1 MAAGTQVIRTG
12 ESLAAVI
19 GRVVES
25 GVKSRLHRSALA
37 EKELQDTTSQGLG
50 SLGGSSE
57 KKAAADQGQQQAQ
70 PAPAPSKTVAAD
82 SDDEELKS
90 GEVTV
95 DSIIAKLNAIRS
107 GKSFREDA
115 VKHSM
120 EEYVQSLQ
128 TAERTAL
135 LAFLKGI
142 AQIVTGEVA
151 GQQAVDPADPEP
163 SVKMQKNGTG
173 NAESGGGKPSGGEKR
188 TIKPNVITHSGDG
201 KQKKPS
207 SEDTSAPAP
216 VPITPKR
223 K

>member
-1 MAAGTQVIRTG
+1 MATEQVIRTG
-12 ESLAAVI
+12 MSLAAVV
-19 GRVVES
+19 GRIVEA
-25 GVKSRLHRSALA
+25 GVKSKLHHSALA

-50 SLGGSSE
+50 SLTGASE
-57 KKAAADQGQQQAQ
+57 KKTAGDQGQQQA
-70 PAPAPSKTVAAD
+70 PAPVPSKTVAAD
-82 SDDEELKS
+82 SDDEELKT

-151 GQQAVDPADPEP
+151 GQQAVDPADPDP
-163 SVKMQKNGTG
+163 SVKMQKNGV
-173 NAESGGGKPSGGEKR
+173 GGGAEGEKPSGGEKR
-188 TIKPNVITHSGDG
+188 TIKPNVITHSGG
-201 KQKKPS
+201 GAKQKKPS
-207 SEDTSAPAP
+207 AEDTSAPAP

>member
-1 MAAGTQVIRTG
+1 MTCVVIRTG
-12 ESLAAVI
+12 TSLATVV
-19 GRVVES
+19 GRIVEDS
-25 GVKSRLHRSALA
+25 VKSKLHRSALA
-37 EKELQDTTSQGLG
+37 EKEIQDTTSQGLG
-50 SLGGSSE
+50 SLSGSSE
-57 KKAAADQGQQQAQ
+57 KKTSGDQGQQQA
-70 PAPAPSKTVAAD
+70 PAPTPSKTVAAD
-82 SDDEELKS
+82 SDDEELKT

-115 VKHSM
+115 VKQSM

-128 TAERTAL
+128 VAERTAL

-151 GQQAVDPADPEP
+151 GQQAVDPADPDP
-163 SVKMQKNGTG
+163 SVKMQKDGTG
-173 NAESGGGKPSGGEKR
+173 DAGSGGKPSGGEKR
-188 TIKPNVITHSGDG
+188 TIKPNVITHSGGG